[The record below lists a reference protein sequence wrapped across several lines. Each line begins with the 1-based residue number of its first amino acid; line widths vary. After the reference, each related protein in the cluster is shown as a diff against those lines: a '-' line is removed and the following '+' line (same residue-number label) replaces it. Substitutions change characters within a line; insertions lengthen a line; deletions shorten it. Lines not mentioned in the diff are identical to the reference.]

1 MLKRRLN
8 LKIQNSLLFVDI
20 RVFPP
25 RESDG
30 CWMCRYEIE
39 WPEGRQTMEAG
50 GSDSVQSLIGALQ
63 MIGAD
68 LYTSSYHRNG
78 ELQSLGDGWTGYGFP
93 VPYNLRDALIGEDA
107 RFF

>member
-1 MLKRRLN
+1 
-8 LKIQNSLLFVDI
+8 
-20 RVFPP
+20 
-25 RESDG
+25 
-30 CWMCRYEIE
+30 
-39 WPEGRQTMEAG
+39 
-50 GSDSVQSLIGALQ
+50 

-107 RFF
+107 RFL